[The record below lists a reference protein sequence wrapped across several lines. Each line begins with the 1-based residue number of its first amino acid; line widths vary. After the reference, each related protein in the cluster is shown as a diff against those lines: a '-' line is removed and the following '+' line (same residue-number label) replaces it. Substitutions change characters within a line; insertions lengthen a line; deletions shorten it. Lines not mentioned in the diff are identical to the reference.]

1 MKKLTLREIHD
12 AGKPLITP
20 LAHDA
25 LSARLIAR
33 AGFPSFNIGGSSLL
47 AARHA
52 LPDLGLAGMGEMAA
66 AIQDVVQ
73 AVDIPC
79 IADAD
84 DGYGDV
90 KNVVHTVETYHRI
103 GVRGVL
109 IEDQARDMKRPG
121 AQAALG
127 VAPIETIEAKLCA
140 ALNARP
146 DGDFIVIG
154 RTDAAGIEGL
164 DAALRRAERFLK
176 LGVDGIFVAG
186 LKTATDFEKVGAAF
200 RGQWNM
206 TVMPE
211 GGRVAWQ
218 TPQQLHAFGFTQ
230 VVYPNSLILSV
241 VKALEDKLDSIRA
254 LADGEVAGFDPLE
267 KLATRAFEDAVD
279 LRRWNGIET
288 ESASAVAAAQK
299 AATS

>member
-1 MKKLTLREIHD
+1 MKKPTLREIHA
-12 AGKPLITP
+12 AGKPLISP

-127 VAPIETIEAKLCA
+127 VAPIETIEAKLRA

-186 LKTATDFEKVGAAF
+186 LKTAADFEKVGAAF

-230 VVYPNSLILSV
+230 VVYPNSLMLSV
-241 VKALEDKLDSIRA
+241 VKALANKLDSIKA
-254 LADGEVAGFDPLE
+254 LAAGEIASFDPPE
-267 KLATRAFEDAVD
+267 KLATGAFEDAVA
-279 LRRWNGIET
+279 LRRWNNIEN
-288 ESASAVAAAQK
+288 EASSAIVAAQK
-299 AATS
+299 AIS

>member
-1 MKKLTLREIHD
+1 MTKRTLREIHD

-52 LPDLGLAGMGEMAA
+52 LPDLGLAALGEMAA
-66 AIQDVVQ
+66 AIKDAVD

-90 KNVVHTVETYHRI
+90 KNTVHTVETYHRI

-109 IEDQARDMKRPG
+109 IEDQAREMKRPG
-121 AQAALG
+121 DSTALA
-127 VAPIETIEAKLCA
+127 VVPIELIEAKLRA
-140 ALNARP
+140 ALAARP
-146 DGDFIVIG
+146 DRDFIVIG
-154 RTDAAGIEGL
+154 RTDAAGIEGV
-164 DAALRRAERFLK
+164 DGALRRAERFLNIGCD
-176 LGVDGIFVAG
+176 GVFVAG
-186 LKTATDFEKVGAAF
+186 LKKAADFRKVGGAF
-200 RGQWNM
+200 KGQWNM

-211 GGRVAWQ
+211 GGRVEWQ
-218 TPQQLHAFGFTQ
+218 TPAELHAFGYTQ
-230 VVYPNSLILSV
+230 IVYPNSLILSV
-241 VKALEDKLDSIRA
+241 VKAIESKLEAIKA
-254 LADGEVAGFDPLE
+254 LAAGNAAELDPPE
-267 KLATRAFEDAVD
+267 QLAVRAFEDAVAVT
-279 LRRWNGIET
+279 RWHDIEK
-288 ESASAVAAAQK
+288 EAAAVL
-299 AATS
+299 AAAAKS

>member
-1 MKKLTLREIHD
+1 MKKPTLREIHA

-33 AGFPSFNIGGSSLL
+33 AGFASFNIGGSSLL

-127 VAPIETIEAKLCA
+127 VAPIETIEAKLRA

-186 LKTATDFEKVGAAF
+186 LKTAADFEKVGAAF

-230 VVYPNSLILSV
+230 VVYPNSLMLCV
-241 VKALEDKLDSIRA
+241 VKALADKLDSIKA
-254 LADGEVAGFDPLE
+254 LAAGEIACFDPPE
-267 KLATRAFEDAVD
+267 KLATGAFEDAVA
-279 LRRWNGIET
+279 LRRWNNIEN
-288 ESASAVAAAQK
+288 EASSAIVAVQK
-299 AATS
+299 AIS

>member
-1 MKKLTLREIHD
+1 MRKPTLREIHD
-12 AGKPLITP
+12 VGKPLITP

-127 VAPIETIEAKLCA
+127 VAPIETIEAKLRA

-186 LKTATDFEKVGAAF
+186 LKTAADFEKVGSAF
-200 RGQWNM
+200 RRQWNM

-218 TPQQLHAFGFTQ
+218 TPQQLHAFGFSQ
-230 VVYPNSLILSV
+230 VVYPNSLMLSV
-241 VKALEDKLDSIRA
+241 VKALEDKLDSIKA
-254 LADGEVAGFDPLE
+254 LAAGEIASFDPSE
-267 KLATRAFEDAVD
+267 KLATKAFEDAVD

-288 ESASAVAAAQK
+288 EAASAVAGAP
-299 AATS
+299 S